1 MLDDIALFVHIAQC
15 RSLSAA
21 ANRLNLPPANVT
33 RRLQRLE
40 ETLGVRLIHR
50 SARRFSLTSEG
61 EAYYAGLADVMQQAE
76 STLQGLHSDLHQ
88 LRGPLRAAA
97 PTNASIGVL
106 APMWSSFLRTHPE
119 IRLTLSLSNDN
130 KDLVE
135 NRVDIALRFGAQSE
149 GGLYQKRVGR
159 VATMM
164 VASPDYLA
172 ARGTPETLEE
182 LSRHKLIWVSS
193 LPHWSLRSVET
204 GREETLYLNPDIAV
218 DDITLARQLVSDGHG
233 IALLPVTETS
243 ADLSSGRLRFVLPSW
258 TGQERNAY
266 LVWPT
271 GRLLSVRAK
280 CLRDHVAD
288 FMNRQPVLQGGLP
301 A

>member
-1 MLDDIALFVHIAQC
+1 MLDDVALFVHIAQC

-40 ETLGVRLIHR
+40 ETLGVRLVHR
-50 SARRFSLTSEG
+50 SARKFSLTSEG

-76 STLQGLHSDLHQ
+76 KTLQSLSSELRQ
-88 LRGPLRAAA
+88 LSGPLSAAA

-106 APMWSSFLRTHPE
+106 APMWSSFLKAHPE
-119 IRLTLSLSNDN
+119 IQLTLSLSNDN
-130 KDLVE
+130 KNLVE
-135 NRVDIALRFGAQSE
+135 NRVDIALRFGPQTE
-149 GGLYQKRVGR
+149 TDLYQKRVGR

-172 ARGTPETLEE
+172 AHGTPETLEN
-182 LSRHKLIWVSS
+182 LSRHRLIWVSS
-193 LPHWSLRSVET
+193 LPHWSLKSVET
-204 GREETLYLNPDIAV
+204 GREETVYLSSDVAV
-218 DDITLARQLVSDGHG
+218 DDITLARRLVSDGHG

-243 ADLSSGRLRFVLPSW
+243 TDLSSGRLRFVLPSW
-258 TGQERNAY
+258 TGQDRNAY

-271 GRLLSVRAK
+271 GRLLSVRAR
-280 CLRDHVAD
+280 CLRDHIAD
-288 FMNRQPVLQGGLP
+288 FMSQYPVLQGGLP
-301 A
+301 V